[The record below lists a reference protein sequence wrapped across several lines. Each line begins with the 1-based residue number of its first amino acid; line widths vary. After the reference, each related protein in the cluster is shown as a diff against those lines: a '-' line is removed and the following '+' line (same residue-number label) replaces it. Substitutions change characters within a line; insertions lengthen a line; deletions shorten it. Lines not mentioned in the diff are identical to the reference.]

1 MNETT
6 YIILEA
12 TEVSSINF
20 NEIEENNINTLR
32 YSVDG
37 TQTIVKF
44 KGTTPDFL
52 VGKTQYTHE
61 EILII
66 VGTSEW
72 NKPQE

>member
-1 MNETT
+1 MSEST

-12 TEVSSINF
+12 TEVSIINF
-20 NEIEENNINTLR
+20 NEIIEDSDETLR
-32 YSVDG
+32 YSVDR
-37 TQTIVKF
+37 TKTIVKF

-52 VGKTQYTHE
+52 DGKTQYTHH

-72 NKPQE
+72 NKQQA

>member
-1 MNETT
+1 MIETN

-20 NEIEENNINTLR
+20 NEIEENNVDTLR

-52 VGKTQYTHE
+52 VGKTQYTHQ

-72 NKPQE
+72 NKSQE

>member
-1 MNETT
+1 MTKTT
-6 YIILEA
+6 YIILED

-20 NEIEENNINTLR
+20 NEIEETNIDTLR

-37 TQTIVKF
+37 TKTIVKF

-52 VGKTQYTHE
+52 VGKTKYTHE

>member
-1 MNETT
+1 MIETT

-20 NEIEENNINTLR
+20 NEIEENNIDTLR

-72 NKPQE
+72 NKSQE

>member
-1 MNETT
+1 MIKST
-6 YIILEA
+6 YIILEKSDI
-12 TEVSSINF
+12 V
-20 NEIEENNINTLR
+20 
-32 YSVDG
+32 
-37 TQTIVKF
+37 VKF

-52 VGKTQYTHE
+52 DGKTKYTHE

>member
-1 MNETT
+1 MIETT

-20 NEIEENNINTLR
+20 NEIEENNIDTLR

>member
-1 MNETT
+1 MSETT
-6 YIILEA
+6 YIILED

-20 NEIEENNINTLR
+20 NEVIEDNIDTLR

-37 TQTIVKF
+37 TKTIVKF

-52 VGKTQYTHE
+52 DGKTQYTHE

-72 NKPQE
+72 NNSQ

>member
-1 MNETT
+1 MSETT

-20 NEIEENNINTLR
+20 NEIIEDNIDTLR

-37 TQTIVKF
+37 TKTIVKF

-52 VGKTQYTHE
+52 AGKKKYTHE

-72 NKPQE
+72 NKPQ

>member
-6 YIILEA
+6 YIILED

-20 NEIEENNINTLR
+20 NQIIEDNIDTLR
-32 YSVDG
+32 YSVDE
-37 TQTIVKF
+37 TKTIVKF

-52 VGKTQYTHE
+52 AGKTQYTHK

-72 NKPQE
+72 NKPQA

>member
-1 MNETT
+1 MRETT
-6 YIILEA
+6 YVILEE

-20 NEIEENNINTLR
+20 NEIIEDTIDTLR
-32 YSVDG
+32 YSEDG
-37 TQTIVKF
+37 TKTIVKF

-52 VGKTQYTHE
+52 DGKTQYTHE

-72 NKPQE
+72 NKPQS

>member
-1 MNETT
+1 MIKST
-6 YIILEA
+6 YIILEKSDI
-12 TEVSSINF
+12 VNINF
-20 NEIEENNINTLR
+20 NEIIETNIDTLR

-37 TQTIVKF
+37 TKTIVKF

-52 VGKTQYTHE
+52 VGKTKYTHE

>member
-6 YIILEA
+6 YIILED

-20 NEIEENNINTLR
+20 NEIIEDSIDTLR

-52 VGKTQYTHE
+52 AGKTKYTHK

-72 NKPQE
+72 NKPQA

>member
-1 MNETT
+1 MIKST
-6 YIILEA
+6 YIILEKSDI
-12 TEVSSINF
+12 VNINF
-20 NEIEENNINTLR
+20 NKVIETDIDTLR

-37 TQTIVKF
+37 TKAIVKF

-52 VGKTQYTHE
+52 DGKTKYTHE

>member
-1 MNETT
+1 MTKLT
-6 YIILEA
+6 YVILEA
-12 TEVSSINF
+12 EDVSHIDF
-20 NEIEENNINTLR
+20 NQVVETNIDTLR

-37 TQTIVKF
+37 TKAIVKF
-44 KGTTPDFL
+44 KGATPDFL
-52 VGKTQYTHE
+52 VGKTKHTHE

>member
-1 MNETT
+1 MIKST
-6 YIILEA
+6 YIILE
-12 TEVSSINF
+12 ESDIININF
-20 NEIEENNINTLR
+20 NEIIETNIDTLR

-37 TQTIVKF
+37 TKTIVKF

-52 VGKTQYTHE
+52 VGKTKYTHE

>member
-1 MNETT
+1 MIKST
-6 YIILEA
+6 YIILED
-12 TEVSSINF
+12 TEVSGINF
-20 NEIEENNINTLR
+20 NEIIEDNIDTLR

-37 TQTIVKF
+37 TKTIVKF

-52 VGKTQYTHE
+52 DGKTQYTHE

-72 NKPQE
+72 NKSQA

>member
-1 MNETT
+1 MSETT
-6 YIILEA
+6 YIILED

-20 NEIEENNINTLR
+20 NEIIEDSLDTLR

-37 TQTIVKF
+37 DKTIVKF

-52 VGKTQYTHE
+52 AGKTKYTHK

-72 NKPQE
+72 NKPQA

>member
-1 MNETT
+1 MRETT
-6 YIILEA
+6 YVILEE

-20 NEIEENNINTLR
+20 NEIIEDTIDTLR

-37 TQTIVKF
+37 TKTIVKF
-44 KGTTPDFL
+44 NGTTPDFL
-52 VGKTQYTHE
+52 DGKTQYTHE

-72 NKPQE
+72 NKPQS